1 MKKQKKNNIETEENN
16 EVQEQPVEEEKEIK
30 EEDVKV
36 KKTIFYIFYDI
47 LATICVVLLILT
59 FFEKPREFILDQV
72 NLILGL
78 LIIVY
83 AVIFLLP
90 YTFKKKEAKVINFLT
105 FIELIVIAILGFILI
120 TNKEIKHLNI
130 SRIIGL
136 IVYIFGLVE
145 IIRGY
150 HSNGGVKIFK
160 SNMLNGLI
168 KYFNIFLITLGT
180 YIFFDMPF
188 DKYLL
193 TTIRVTLIFV
203 AVISIFI
210 GLIKMPKK
218 KKKLL

>member
-16 EVQEQPVEEEKEIK
+16 EVQEQPVEEIK

-47 LATICVVLLILT
+47 LATFCVVLLILT

-136 IVYIFGLVE
+136 IIYIFGLVE

-193 TTIRVTLIFV
+193 TTVRVTLIFV
-203 AVISIFI
+203 ACISLFI
-210 GLIKMPKK
+210 GFLKMPKK

>member
-16 EVQEQPVEEEKEIK
+16 EVQEQPVEEIK

-136 IVYIFGLVE
+136 IIYIFGLVE

-193 TTIRVTLIFV
+193 TTVRVTLIFV
-203 AVISIFI
+203 ACISLFI
-210 GLIKMPKK
+210 GFLKMPKK

>member
-1 MKKQKKNNIETEENN
+1 MKKQKNN
-16 EVQEQPVEEEKEIK
+16 EVEAEVVTEEETEVKEVTK
-30 EEDVKV
+30 EEKPKI

-78 LIIVY
+78 LIIIY

-193 TTIRVTLIFV
+193 TTVRVTLIFV

>member
-1 MKKQKKNNIETEENN
+1 MKKQKNKEVEESTN
-16 EVQEQPVEEEKEIK
+16 EVDTTNKEEIVEEKPKI
-30 EEDVKV
+30 

-47 LATICVVLLILT
+47 LATFCIVILILT
-59 FFEKPREFILDQV
+59 FFDKPREFILDKV
-72 NLILGL
+72 DFFVGII
-78 LIIVY
+78 IIVY
-83 AVIFLLP
+83 AIIFLLP
-90 YTFKKKEAKVINFLT
+90 YSLKKKETKAINLLT
-105 FIELIVIAILGFILI
+105 FIELIVIVILGFVLI
-120 TNKEIKHLNI
+120 TNKEIKHLNT
-130 SRIIGL
+130 SRIIGI

-160 SNMLNGLI
+160 SNLLNGFI

-193 TTIRVTLIFV
+193 PTLRVTLIFM
-203 AVISIFI
+203 AVISLFI
-210 GLIKMPKK
+210 GILKMPKK